1 MSEDLQPVDPFN
13 PLGKVEKDI
22 YGKEII
28 SDEEYIK
35 RYGQQEFE
43 KWVKRNRDSYL
54 AVKMNENAQKKFL
67 KEVAQAKRDKRD
79 SELAKEHAERMK
91 RLVRVHY
98 K

>member
-22 YGKEII
+22 
-28 SDEEYIK
+28 
-35 RYGQQEFE
+35 E

>member
-13 PLGKVEKDI
+13 PLGEVEKDI

-43 KWVKRNRDSYL
+43 KWVKRDRDGHL
-54 AVKMNENAQKKFL
+54 AVKMNANAQEKFL
-67 KEVAQAKRDKRD
+67 KEVAQAKREKHFKK
-79 SELAKEHAERMK
+79 LAKEHDERMK